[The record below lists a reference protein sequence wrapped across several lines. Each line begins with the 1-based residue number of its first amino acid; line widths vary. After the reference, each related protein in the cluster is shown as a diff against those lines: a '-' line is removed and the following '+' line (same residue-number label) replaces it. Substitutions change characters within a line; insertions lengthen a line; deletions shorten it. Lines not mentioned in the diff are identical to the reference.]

1 MTDLK
6 PDISTEFTITEPK
19 PIYTITVTAPKP
31 LTPHQ
36 LAVIHD
42 MQAGWILSEGLRH
55 GVRPCFET
63 INPADRSRY
72 SSRPVRQATFA
83 ALLAHKLIERGAK
96 ISDGHPQH
104 DIDKPWLLTAKGK
117 EWADACSA
125 KGKDWE

>member
-42 MQAGWILSEGLRH
+42 MQAGWILSEGLRY
-55 GVRPCFET
+55 GVRRCFET
-63 INPADRSRY
+63 INPSRSRY
-72 SSRPVRQATFA
+72 GPSKPVRQATFA
-83 ALLAHKLIERGAK
+83 ALLAHGLIERGPK
-96 ISDGHPQH
+96 ILDRSPQY
-104 DIDKPWLLTAKGK
+104 DIEKPWMLTAKGK
-117 EWADACSA
+117 EWA
-125 KGKDWE
+125 